1 MSEYPKKVMDIIN
14 IDEENLYN
22 LLKELGNFNEIFKE
36 NVTYISKVTKKQG
49 FSFYLENAFL
59 VKPQWKGQ
67 TDYLPPPPI

>member
-22 LLKELGNFNEIFKE
+22 LLKELGNFKE

-59 VKPQWKGQ
+59 VKPQ
-67 TDYLPPPPI
+67 

>member
-36 NVTYISKVTKKQG
+36 NVTYISKVAKKQG

-59 VKPQWKGQ
+59 VKPQ
-67 TDYLPPPPI
+67 